1 MEAAH
6 QSTMEIEGRCCL
18 CREVLPL
25 DRRRKKCLHGNNCIA
40 AKSTIK
46 ALLTEPLEENDALND
61 YAAAICSNCERT
73 VNNIQHYQ
81 SKIDSLKKK
90 VMQML
95 SSLTSISR
103 RFSATGISTYG
114 GPSQAKKPCLDSVVA
129 PTGDDISVSTST
141 CSPEVKVKLIT
152 RVV

>member
-1 MEAAH
+1 M
-6 QSTMEIEGRCCL
+6 
-18 CREVLPL
+18 
-25 DRRRKKCLHGNNCIA
+25 HGNNCIA
-40 AKSTIK
+40 AKSIIK
-46 ALLTEPLEENDALND
+46 ALLTEPLEEIDALND
-61 YAAAICSNCERT
+61 SAAAICSNCERT

-95 SSLTSISR
+95 SSLTSTSR
-103 RFSATGISTYG
+103 RFSATGISSYG
-114 GPSQAKKPCLDSVVA
+114 GPSQAKNPCLDSVVA

>member
-1 MEAAH
+1 M
-6 QSTMEIEGRCCL
+6 
-18 CREVLPL
+18 LPL

-46 ALLTEPLEENDALND
+46 ALLTEPLEEIDALND
-61 YAAAICSNCERT
+61 SAAAICSNCERT

-95 SSLTSISR
+95 SSLTST
-103 RFSATGISTYG
+103 FSATGSSSYG

>member
-1 MEAAH
+1 M
-6 QSTMEIEGRCCL
+6 
-18 CREVLPL
+18 
-25 DRRRKKCLHGNNCIA
+25 
-40 AKSTIK
+40 
-46 ALLTEPLEENDALND
+46 ALSEPLEEIDALND
-61 YAAAICSNCERT
+61 SAAAICSNCERT

-95 SSLTSISR
+95 SSLTSTSR
-103 RFSATGISTYG
+103 RFSATGSSSYG

-129 PTGDDISVSTST
+129 PTGDDTSVSTST